1 MSDYILSES
10 GVIRISDNASIP
22 DDAGNRDWRAYLQW
36 VADGNT
42 PDPIP
47 ERAVDSSAAEE
58 EATKLAAKD
67 KLVSL
72 GLTEPE
78 AAVVARVEPPAAG

>member
-1 MSDYILSES
+1 MNDYILSES
-10 GVIRISDNASIP
+10 GVIRTRDNASIP
-22 DDAGNRDWRAYLQW
+22 NDDRNRDWRLYQEWL
-36 VADGNT
+36 ADGNT

-47 ERAVDSSAAEE
+47 EMMVDPNIAETE
-58 EATKLAAKD
+58 TIKLAAKN

-78 AAVVARVEPPAAG
+78 AATVAGVEETTPA

>member
-10 GVIRISDNASIP
+10 GVIRTSDNASIP
-22 DDAGNRDWRAYLQW
+22 NDDGNRDWREYLEW
-36 VADGNT
+36 LADGNT

-47 ERAVDSSAAEE
+47 EMMVDPNIAETE
-58 EATKLAAKD
+58 TIKLAAKN

-78 AAVVARVEPPAAG
+78 AATVAGVEESNPA